1 MNGGDNFTLAGG
13 TAQHGHRD
21 SVLASI
27 TVNRLRMVAIEFVT
41 WRSGRKGGTSG
52 SVTFG
57 NGKFREERGGSRS

>member
-1 MNGGDNFTLAGG
+1 MNGGDSFTLASG

-27 TVNRLRMVAIEFVT
+27 TVSRLRMVAIEFVT

-52 SVTFG
+52 SMTFA
-57 NGKFREERGGSRS
+57 NGKFREQREGSKA